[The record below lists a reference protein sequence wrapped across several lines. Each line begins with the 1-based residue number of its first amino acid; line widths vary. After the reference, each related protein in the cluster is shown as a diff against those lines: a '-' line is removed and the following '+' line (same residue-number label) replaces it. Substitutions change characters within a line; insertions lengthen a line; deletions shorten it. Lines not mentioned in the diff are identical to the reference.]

1 MMWTLAHDDRR
12 GTPRR
17 WAALLAWL
25 VAAMPAA
32 ALGEVVALHWTSR
45 TPYLDGRP
53 LGDVGPYEV
62 WRGRVDFAV
71 DPQAAANRSIVD
83 LHLAPT
89 NAAGHVEF
97 SADVEMLIPA
107 DLSKA
112 RGTLLYDVNNRGRK
126 LCLNMFDTGADHF
139 LLRHGFIVVWSG
151 WIAEVPPDRDLLRLD
166 APPAQQDGQPL
177 RGTVRCELITDK
189 PAERLNAYDRD
200 HLGGYPPTPRG
211 LQQATLTWRL
221 REWEPRVPIPRDQWR
236 LEVTP
241 APDSPH
247 RYALPKVEV
256 VLSGGFQP
264 GYLYEL
270 IYEAQGSV
278 VQGLGL
284 AGIRDLVSFLKYDTS
299 DRNPLR
305 LSSGQSAV
313 HTALGFGVSQSGRC
327 LRCMLYWGFNVDQHG
342 RMVFDGLMPHVA
354 GGGLGFFNHRFAC
367 PSRYNS
373 QHVNHAYPC
382 DMFPFTYGDESHP
395 TLKTTDGILRACRA
409 AGKVPKIMHVQT
421 SAEYWHRSGSLVHT
435 DPLGRRD
442 ADIPPEVRIYA
453 IAGAQHSP
461 GDNQPK
467 PRSEGQLPLNPTD
480 YRPVLRALL
489 LALERWVRDD
499 AIPPASRY
507 PRLDDGTLV
516 PWAEQASGW
525 LALPA
530 VRYPEVIQ
538 RPAQRDFGPQFAT
551 QGIVAYHPP
560 RSHGYFPV
568 LVPRYDATNNEQG
581 MIRLPSVAVPLAT
594 YTGWNLRHREIGAE
608 NQLLS
613 LMGSYI
619 PLPRTAAE
627 RRALGD
633 PRPSLQEKYGS
644 FAAYRTAFDAAAR
657 QLVQDGFLLQEDV
670 PRLMQ
675 WADKQQ
681 ALFET
686 HDTGP

>member
-1 MMWTLAHDDRR
+1 MTFVHAPHESTGTSRGWLVLLAM
-12 GTPRR
+12 
-17 WAALLAWL
+17 WAA
-25 VAAMPAA
+25 AA
-32 ALGEVVALHWTSR
+32 AVAQAEVTGIRWTSR
-45 TPYLDGRP
+45 TAYLDGRP
-53 LGDVGPYEV
+53 MGDVGPYEV

-71 DPQAAANRSIVD
+71 DPQSAANRSIVD
-83 LHLAPT
+83 LDLAPT
-89 NAAGHVEF
+89 SPAGRVEF
-97 SADVEMLIPA
+97 SADVEMLVPA
-107 DLSKA
+107 DLNRA
-112 RGTLLYDVNNRGRK
+112 RGTLLYEVNNRGRK

-151 WIAEVPPDRDLLRLD
+151 WIAEVPPDNDLLRLD
-166 APPAQQDGQPL
+166 APPALHDGRPL
-177 RGTVRCELITDK
+177 RGKVRCELTTDK
-189 PAERLNAYDRD
+189 PADRLNAYDRD
-200 HLGGYPPTPRG
+200 NLGGYPPTPRG

-241 APDSPH
+241 PPESPH

-256 VLSGGFQP
+256 VLAGGFQP

-270 IYEAQGSV
+270 IYEAEGSV

-284 AGIRDLVSFLKYDTS
+284 AGIRDLVAFLKHDTS

-305 LSSGQSAV
+305 TADGQPAAR
-313 HTALGFGVSQSGRC
+313 TALAFGVSQSGRC
-327 LRCMLYWGFNVDQHG
+327 LRCLLYWGLNVDQRG

-354 GGGLGFFNHRFAC
+354 GGGLGFFNHRFAS

-395 TLKTTDGILRACRA
+395 TLKTADGILRASRA
-409 AGKVPKIMHVQT
+409 SGQVPKVMHVQT

-442 ADIPPEVRIYA
+442 AEIPPEVRIYA

-467 PRSEGQLPLNPTD
+467 PRGDGQLPLNPTD

-489 LALERWVRDD
+489 LALERWVCDGT
-499 AIPPASRY
+499 PPPQSCY
-507 PRLDDGTLV
+507 PRLEEGTLV
-516 PWAEQASGW
+516 PWTQDASGW
-525 LALPA
+525 QALPG

-538 RPAQRDFGPQFAT
+538 RPAQRDYGPEFAER
-551 QGIVAYHPP
+551 GILAYHPP
-560 RSHGYFPV
+560 RTLGYFPV
-568 LVPRYDATNNEQG
+568 LVPRYDETNNEQG
-581 MIRLPSVAVPLAT
+581 MVRLPSIAVPLGT

-627 RRALGD
+627 RRATGD
-633 PRPSLQEKYGS
+633 PRPSLQERYGS
-644 FAAYRTAFDAAAR
+644 FAAYRTAFETAAR
-657 QLVQDGFLLQEDV
+657 QLVEQGFLLPEDV

-675 WADKQQ
+675 WADQQ
-681 ALFET
+681 RTLFAE
-686 HDTGP
+686 DPAAR